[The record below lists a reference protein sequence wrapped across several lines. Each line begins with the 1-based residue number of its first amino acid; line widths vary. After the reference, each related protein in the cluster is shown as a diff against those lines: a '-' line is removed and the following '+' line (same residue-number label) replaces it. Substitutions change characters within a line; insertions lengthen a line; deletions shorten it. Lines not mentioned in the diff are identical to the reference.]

1 MDKNHEEAP
10 RGTTISLTSED
21 EAGDEG
27 YFANMRTTNGDH
39 ESGLANKG
47 DYDDRKEEGGSERM
61 GTDYFVQDAEE
72 EGSSARR
79 LYRGGIMPQW
89 RMGTLSMWQVTS
101 TLHSVS
107 ITRFPHYKNLEIL
120 FIPCGPPF
128 FPSPAPT
135 STNS

>member
-101 TLHSVS
+101 TLHSV
-107 ITRFPHYKNLEIL
+107 
-120 FIPCGPPF
+120 
-128 FPSPAPT
+128 
-135 STNS
+135 